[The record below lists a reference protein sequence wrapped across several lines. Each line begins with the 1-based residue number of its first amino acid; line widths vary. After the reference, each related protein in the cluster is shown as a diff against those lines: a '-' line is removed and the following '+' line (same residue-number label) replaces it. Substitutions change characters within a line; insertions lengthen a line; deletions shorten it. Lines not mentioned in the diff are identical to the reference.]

1 MQVLLG
7 VLIVAGAIALLAR
20 RAEVR
25 LVLLGAGF
33 LMAALAG
40 QPMVI
45 PDTFARAMVA
55 GVVAPICTAMG
66 FAAVLSATGC
76 DRHLVA
82 LLTAPLRRAGPL
94 LLPGS
99 VLAAYLVNL
108 AVPSQ
113 SSTAAALGPV
123 LLPLLRGAGFSPL
136 VAAATLVLGAS
147 FGGDLLNPGAQDI
160 QAIAGTTPG
169 IDALAVHARILP
181 ASLAGVVVAALAMQ
195 IFHGHERSADA
206 HHAEPLQLD
215 PLRAFVP
222 LLPVTLLLLGHAGT
236 PGLGWLLTASE
247 GTVGAGLPVVTAM
260 LIGVVAAG
268 ALSWRELRAV
278 SKSFF
283 EGMGAAYASV
293 ISLTIAAQCFGAG
306 LKAIG
311 LAQQMLELVGDN
323 HSLALFLALC
333 FPWALSFLSGSGSGP
348 ILTFAQTLL
357 VKLDPSHNPPLLAAL
372 ACFGGAFGRTTSPV
386 SAVVIYT
393 AGLAEVEPLKLVRCL
408 ARPLLAG
415 ALVSVVVAV
424 ARG

>member
-1 MQVLLG
+1 MLVLLG
-7 VLIVAGAIALLAR
+7 LLIVAGAIALLAR

-40 QPMVI
+40 QPMLI

-160 QAIAGTTPG
+160 QAIAGTTG
-169 IDALAVHARILP
+169 IDAVAIHARILP
-181 ASLAGVVVAALAMQ
+181 ASLMGVLVAALAMQ
-195 IFHGHERSADA
+195 LAHGHERTGEA
-206 HHAEPLQLD
+206 HHAEPLHLD
-215 PLRAFVP
+215 PWRAFVP
-222 LLPVTLLLLGHAGT
+222 LLPVTLLLLGHAGV

-247 GTVGAGLPVVTAM
+247 GPVGAGLPVVSAM

-268 ALSWRELRAV
+268 LLSWRQLRTV

-311 LAQQMLELVGDN
+311 LAQTLLELVGNN
-323 HSLALFLALC
+323 HSLALFLALA
-333 FPWALSFLSGSGSGP
+333 FPWGLSFLSGSGSGP

-357 VKLDPSHNPPLLAAL
+357 TRIGPEHNPPLLAAL
-372 ACFGGAFGRTTSPV
+372 ASLGGAFGRTTSPV

-393 AGLAEVEPLKLVRCL
+393 AGLAEVDPIKLVRTL
-408 ARPLLAG
+408 LRPLLAG
-415 ALVSVVVAV
+415 ALVAVVVAIL
-424 ARG
+424 A

>member
-1 MQVLLG
+1 MQLFLG
-7 VLIVAGAIALLAR
+7 VLIVAGAIWLLAK

-33 LMAALAG
+33 LMAAVAG
-40 QPMVI
+40 QPLLI
-45 PDTFARAMVA
+45 ADTFARAMVA

-113 SSTAAALGPV
+113 ASTAAALGPV
-123 LLPLLRGAGFSPL
+123 LLPLLRGAGFSPV

-147 FGGDLLNPGAQDI
+147 FGGDLLNPGSQDI
-160 QAIAGTTPG
+160 QMTAGTTG
-169 IDALAVHARILP
+169 LDALKIHARIMP
-181 ASLAGVVVAALAMQ
+181 ASLAGIITAALAMLL
-195 IFHGHERSADA
+195 FYGHERAADTP
-206 HHAEPLQLD
+206 HAEPLKLD
-215 PLRAFVP
+215 PVRALVP
-222 LLPVTLLLLGHAGT
+222 LLPVSLLLLAHAGL
-236 PGLGWLLTASE
+236 PGLGWLLTSSE

-268 ALSWRELRAV
+268 LLSWRELRAV

-283 EGMGAAYASV
+283 EGMGTAYATV
-293 ISLTIAAQCFGAG
+293 ISLTITAQCFGAG

-311 LAQQMLELVGDN
+311 LAQTLLELVGDN
-323 HSLALFLALC
+323 RSLALVLALT

-348 ILTFAQTLL
+348 VLTFAQTLL
-357 VKLDPSHNPPLLAAL
+357 VRIDPDHNPPLLAAL
-372 ACFGGAFGRTTSPV
+372 ACLGGAFGRTTSPV
-386 SAVVIYT
+386 SAVVIYSS
-393 AGLAEVEPLKLVRCL
+393 GLAEVEPLKLVRCL

-415 ALVSVVVAV
+415 ALVAVIVAV

>member
-1 MQVLLG
+1 MSLLLG
-7 VLIVAGAIALLAR
+7 LAIVAGTIYLLAR

-25 LVLLGAGF
+25 LVLLGSGF
-33 LMAALAG
+33 VMAALAG
-40 QPMVI
+40 QPLLI

-82 LLTAPLRRAGPL
+82 ALTAPLSRAGAL

-113 SSTAAALGPV
+113 ASTAAALGPV

-160 QAIAGTTPG
+160 QAVAGSTG
-169 IDALAVHARILP
+169 LEAVTIHQRILP
-181 ASLAGVVVAALAMQ
+181 ASLAGVVTAALAMQ
-195 IFHGHERSADA
+195 LWHGHERSAPA
-206 HHAEPLQLD
+206 VHAEPLHLD
-215 PLRAFVP
+215 PVRAFVP
-222 LLPVTLLLLGHAGT
+222 LLPVTLLLLAHAGT

-247 GTVGAGLPVVTAM
+247 GTVGAGLGVVTAM
-260 LIGVVAAG
+260 LIGVLAA
-268 ALSWRELRAV
+268 ALLSWRELRAV

-283 EGMGAAYASV
+283 EGMGHAYASV

-311 LAQQMLELVGDN
+311 LAQALLELVGDN
-323 HSLALFLALC
+323 RSLAVVLAFG
-333 FPWALSFLSGSGSGP
+333 FPWALAFLSGSGSGP
-348 ILTFAQTLL
+348 ILTFAQTFLGRI
-357 VKLDPSHNPPLLAAL
+357 DPAHNPPLLAAL
-372 ACFGGAFGRTTSPV
+372 ACLGGAFGRTTSPV

-393 AGLAEVEPLKLVRCL
+393 AGLAEVEPLKLVRTL
-408 ARPLLAG
+408 ARPLLVG
-415 ALVSVVVAV
+415 ALVALVTAL